1 VLDHDGLDLVRH
13 VVEVVDGPLQLVE
26 DLATGEVTEDVL
38 RAVRGGGTEQGR
50 DARVVDVVDL
60 APMRLIC
67 SQYSLIRAAFLPIF
81 ESSGTASLTS
91 PAQRT
96 MASPMKSMFGSNSR
110 ISYVAMAFAVDF
122 IWSIVSSIRLISVW
136 MSPRSNGVTNV
147 LRTPCATSRVIES
160 AASSCASTSR

>member
-1 VLDHDGLDLVRH
+1 MLDHDGLDLVRH

-26 DLATGEVTEDVL
+26 DLATGEVTENVL
-38 RAVRGGGTEQGR
+38 RRSAEAARNRAVMPASWMSSTS
-50 DARVVDVVDL
+50 
-60 APMRLIC
+60 PSMRLIC

-110 ISYVAMAFAVDF
+110 ISAIRYFVLYFFFFFFF
-122 IWSIVSSIRLISVW
+122 IFIFITLMILTHHILID
-136 MSPRSNGVTNV
+136 R
-147 LRTPCATSRVIES
+147 
-160 AASSCASTSR
+160 